1 MQHMHN
7 IIPQLFDC
15 WADPVAHL
23 HLLKSSMVAELIAGL
38 CGTFCGCCLLCQNA
52 NRAGESG
59 MLYFLLSCI
68 SPCIP
73 LMLLRGKLRDQSG
86 IEGDTC
92 EDALAACCCTA
103 CVNCQIANE
112 LDHRGA

>member
-1 MQHMHN
+1 
-7 IIPQLFDC
+7 
-15 WADPVAHL
+15 
-23 HLLKSSMVAELIAGL
+23 MVAELIAGL

-59 MLYFLLSCI
+59 TLHFLLSFI
-68 SPCIP
+68 APCIP
-73 LMLLRGKLRDQSG
+73 ILILRGKLRDQHG

-92 EDALAACCCTA
+92 GDATAAWCCTPCA
-103 CVNCQIANE
+103 NCQIANE